1 LLRRQRELG
10 VRWSAAF
17 VANTKA
23 TISSVQFVE
32 RLKRLIERGRLKK
45 ETLRHFRTEPEK
57 KGTSPILETPRRN
70 TVAIE
75 IFGLDAS
82 SSAAI

>member
-1 LLRRQRELG
+1 MVLRP
-10 VRWSAAF
+10 V
-17 VANTKA
+17 VVP
-23 TISSVQFVE
+23 IVE
-32 RLKRLIERGRLKK
+32 IEARSQGK
-45 ETLRHFRTEPEK
+45 ETLRDFRTEPEK

-70 TVAIE
+70 TVATE